1 MTYMKKIIYLIT
13 LSVLLFAGC
22 SKHHVSPKVPEQFDR
37 YIFFSQQVQT
47 KAELIESGDAMG
59 QFGVVGF
66 KYDKDQYEDFAG
78 FISANPTQEP
88 NVFFDDA
95 GARVDVETCWVD
107 GTNASYA
114 PLQGWSNS
122 KKYSF
127 FAYYPIEN
135 DHVTLVNT
143 ADGTAYSGGV
153 PAIKYTMSGTDFKE
167 SMVDVMVAAPHT
179 NLDGSSSD
187 VTSNDVTFSFN
198 HCLSSLG
205 VNIQNASA
213 GSIEITGVSL
223 ALSNIKYSTVIIP
236 LDGTAEIP
244 SGSLSDQSCD
254 LLLAD
259 AEKSIASGTTDHE
272 LSDKLILI
280 PQNDENLSV
289 GVTISYKRIYGSG
302 DDKTEIIGQFATPTA
317 SPLKTT
323 LLKGKKHLIHLKFTD
338 STVEVTGQVS
348 NEDWVPIPDV
358 ESSFN

>member
-22 SKHHVSPKVPEQFDR
+22 SKHPVSPKVPEQFDR

-47 KAELIESGDAMG
+47 KAELIASGDAMG

-66 KYDKDQYEDFAG
+66 KYDNSTSWENIKA
-78 FISANPTQEP
+78 SATP

-95 GARVDVETCWVD
+95 GNDVNVETCIVN
-107 GTNASYA
+107 GSNASYS

-143 ADGTAYSGGV
+143 ADGKAYSGGV
-153 PAIKYTMSGTDFKE
+153 PAIKYSMSGTDFKE

-302 DDKTEIIGQFATPTA
+302 DDKTEVIGQFATPTA

>member
-1 MTYMKKIIYLIT
+1 MKKIIYLIT

-22 SKHHVSPKVPEQFDR
+22 SKHPVSPKVPEQFDR

-66 KYDKDQYEDFAG
+66 KYDNSTSWENIKA
-78 FISANPTQEP
+78 SATP

-95 GARVDVETCWVD
+95 GNDVNVETCIVD
-107 GTNASYA
+107 GSNASYS

-127 FAYYPIEN
+127 FAYYPMN
-135 DHVTLVNT
+135 NVTLVNL
-143 ADGTAYSGGV
+143 DGSSYTRGV
-153 PAIKYTMSGTDFKE
+153 PAIKYEMSGTDLKG
-167 SMVDVMVAAPHT
+167 SMVDLMVATPHT

-223 ALSNIKYSTVIIP
+223 ALSNIKYSTVIVP
-236 LDGTAEIP
+236 LDGTAETP
-244 SGSLSDQSCD
+244 SGSLPDQSCD
-254 LLLAD
+254 LSLAD

-302 DDKTEIIGQFATPTA
+302 TVMDGQTFTTSTP
-317 SPLKTT
+317 LTT
-323 LLKGKKHLIHLKFTD
+323 KLTKGKKYTIHLKFTD
-338 STVEVTGQVS
+338 SNTYAM
-348 NEDWVPIPDV
+348 V
-358 ESSFN
+358 ESGNWETGPNVNHEFN

>member
-1 MTYMKKIIYLIT
+1 MSLNDTT
-13 LSVLLFAGC
+13 LSQ
-22 SKHHVSPKVPEQFDR
+22 PRR
-37 YIFFSQQVQT
+37 YNMRI
-47 KAELIESGDAMG
+47 
-59 QFGVVGF
+59 
-66 KYDKDQYEDFAG
+66 
-78 FISANPTQEP
+78 ISIGKFT
-88 NVFFDDA
+88 
-95 GARVDVETCWVD
+95 G
-107 GTNASYA
+107 
-114 PLQGWSNS
+114 
-122 KKYSF
+122 
-127 FAYYPIEN
+127 
-135 DHVTLVNT
+135 
-143 ADGTAYSGGV
+143 
-153 PAIKYTMSGTDFKE
+153 
-167 SMVDVMVAAPHT
+167 
-179 NLDGSSSD
+179 
-187 VTSNDVTFSFN
+187 TSNDVTFSFN

-223 ALSNIKYSTVIIP
+223 ALSNIKYSTVIVS
-236 LDGTAEIP
+236 LDGTAETP
-244 SGSLSDQSCD
+244 SGSISDQSCD

>member
-22 SKHHVSPKVPEQFDR
+22 SKHSVAPEAPEQFDR

-47 KAELIESGDAMG
+47 KASLIESGDAMG
-59 QFGVVGF
+59 QFGEVGF

-95 GARVDVETCWVD
+95 GARVDVETCRVD

-153 PAIKYTMSGTDFKE
+153 PAIKYSMSGTDFKE
-167 SMVDVMVAAPHT
+167 SMVDVMVATPHM

-187 VTSNDVTFSFN
+187 VTNADVEFSFN
-198 HCLSSLG
+198 HCLAALGLNIENASTATIHLTAVTLSLS
-205 VNIQNASA
+205 NIQN
-213 GSIEITGVSL
+213 
-223 ALSNIKYSTVIIP
+223 STAIIA
-236 LDGTAEIP
+236 LDGSSEAYE
-244 SGSLSDQSCD
+244 GSVSNKVCGITLPYGGLD
-254 LLLAD
+254 LETEDSA
-259 AEKSIASGTTDHE
+259 E

-280 PQNDENLSV
+280 PQSEDLSV
-289 GVTISYKRIYGSG
+289 GLTINYKRTYSNGTIMDEQTFTTSAPLTTALTKGNKHTIY
-302 DDKTEIIGQFATPTA
+302 
-317 SPLKTT
+317 
-323 LLKGKKHLIHLKFTD
+323 LKFTD
-338 STVEVTGQVS
+338 SNTYAMVKSGNWETGPNV
-348 NEDWVPIPDV
+348 NHE
-358 ESSFN
+358 FN

>member
-1 MTYMKKIIYLIT
+1 MKKIIYLIT

-22 SKHHVSPKVPEQFDR
+22 SKHPVSPKVPEQFDR

-66 KYDKDQYEDFAG
+66 KYDKDQYEDFAD
-78 FISANPTQEP
+78 FISENPTQKP

-95 GARVDVETCWVD
+95 GARVDVETCRVD

-127 FAYYPIEN
+127 FAYYPMN
-135 DHVTLVNT
+135 NVTLVNL
-143 ADGTAYSGGV
+143 DGSSYIGGV
-153 PAIKYTMSGTDFKE
+153 PAIKYEMSGTDLKG
-167 SMVDVMVAAPHT
+167 SMVDLMVATPHT
-179 NLDGSSSD
+179 NLDGSSSN

-223 ALSNIKYSTVIIP
+223 TLSNIKYSTVIVP

-272 LSDKLILI
+272 LSDQLILI

-289 GVTISYKRIYGSG
+289 GLTIYYKRIYGSG
-302 DDKTEIIGQFATPTA
+302 DDKTEIIGQFATPNA

-348 NEDWVPIPDV
+348 NEGWVPIPDV